1 MEVLSRL
8 QRETGNHPETT
19 QRYPASATP
28 STHASARLGVRAKGE
43 PVLSGQKN
51 DLVPDGPGRTSVI
64 QRRAQLMVQGKGRG
78 EHVGPRRRTGR
89 DVQSWTLRNEGRCR
103 PAPHRNRGAGE
114 RNYVHSGFILSK
126 GTGERGAE
134 K

>member
-1 MEVLSRL
+1 M
-8 QRETGNHPETT
+8 
-19 QRYPASATP
+19 
-28 STHASARLGVRAKGE
+28 
-43 PVLSGQKN
+43 
-51 DLVPDGPGRTSVI
+51 I

-78 EHVGPRRRTGR
+78 QHVGPSERRTHR
-89 DVQSWTLRNEGRCR
+89 TRRAKLDTFRNEGRCR

-114 RNYVHSGFILSK
+114 RNYVHSGLILSK

>member
-51 DLVPDGPGRTSVI
+51 DLVPDGPRRTSVI

-78 EHVGPRRRTGR
+78 STWAPEDAQDATCKAGHLGTRAGA
-89 DVQSWTLRNEGRCR
+89 
-103 PAPHRNRGAGE
+103 APHRT
-114 RNYVHSGFILSK
+114 
-126 GTGERGAE
+126 GTGAQVNVIMCTAVSF
-134 K
+134 